1 MRFNTRELAHYASTR
16 FGKADKEGAL
26 WMKECEGILKKKET
40 YTQRWFL
47 LTGNLLFYCRAEHP
61 DSVVVGLIIVERCR
75 VVVESKGG
83 NRNAF
88 KLNFD
93 DNDIGYS
100 FVANSAREQDEWCA
114 AIMTTSYE
122 HLRMAFSDLRGQLM
136 HLTGKDPLVEDHPL
150 GALPITTVS
159 VLPATAPAFD
169 GEPIFELSLAC
180 SSLVGSLHNAV
191 PSALIVT
198 SCMSPPQ
205 AYWIRYAQTEVIEH
219 NCDPQ
224 FFTTV
229 VFYSA
234 SVSLQTLIKFE
245 VFDVYDRPESKM
257 CPIGQTQCSVMD
269 IVKAPGQCCKL
280 DIQFDNATCGYLHI
294 RAWKS
299 EVKGELDD
307 LEPSV
312 PPVAK
317 SPSPDRHHAAGEEE
331 HDGGMGPVEIGGEVV
346 TPVKFSFSAPM
357 DNIVVRTHHFS
368 VMNSESKVNVT
379 EVMGEGRYSFSIP
392 MQLLDLYIDEETS
405 TVQQYASLEGVS
417 CLCLSVVGLT
427 VVFCVCCV

>member
-1 MRFNTRELAHYASTR
+1 
-16 FGKADKEGAL
+16 
-26 WMKECEGILKKKET
+26 MKECEGILKKKET

-245 VFDVYDRPESKM
+245 VFDVYDRPESKV
-257 CPIGQTQCSVMD
+257 G
-269 IVKAPGQCCKL
+269 
-280 DIQFDNATCGYLHI
+280 
-294 RAWKS
+294 
-299 EVKGELDD
+299 
-307 LEPSV
+307 
-312 PPVAK
+312 VA
-317 SPSPDRHHAAGEEE
+317 
-331 HDGGMGPVEIGGEVV
+331 
-346 TPVKFSFSAPM
+346 
-357 DNIVVRTHHFS
+357 
-368 VMNSESKVNVT
+368 
-379 EVMGEGRYSFSIP
+379 
-392 MQLLDLYIDEETS
+392 
-405 TVQQYASLEGVS
+405 
-417 CLCLSVVGLT
+417 
-427 VVFCVCCV
+427 

>member
-169 GEPIFELSLAC
+169 GEPIFELSL
-180 SSLVGSLHNAV
+180 G
-191 PSALIVT
+191 T
-198 SCMSPPQ
+198 
-205 AYWIRYAQTEVIEH
+205 
-219 NCDPQ
+219 
-224 FFTTV
+224 
-229 VFYSA
+229 
-234 SVSLQTLIKFE
+234 
-245 VFDVYDRPESKM
+245 
-257 CPIGQTQCSVMD
+257 
-269 IVKAPGQCCKL
+269 
-280 DIQFDNATCGYLHI
+280 
-294 RAWKS
+294 
-299 EVKGELDD
+299 
-307 LEPSV
+307 
-312 PPVAK
+312 
-317 SPSPDRHHAAGEEE
+317 
-331 HDGGMGPVEIGGEVV
+331 
-346 TPVKFSFSAPM
+346 
-357 DNIVVRTHHFS
+357 
-368 VMNSESKVNVT
+368 
-379 EVMGEGRYSFSIP
+379 
-392 MQLLDLYIDEETS
+392 
-405 TVQQYASLEGVS
+405 
-417 CLCLSVVGLT
+417 
-427 VVFCVCCV
+427 